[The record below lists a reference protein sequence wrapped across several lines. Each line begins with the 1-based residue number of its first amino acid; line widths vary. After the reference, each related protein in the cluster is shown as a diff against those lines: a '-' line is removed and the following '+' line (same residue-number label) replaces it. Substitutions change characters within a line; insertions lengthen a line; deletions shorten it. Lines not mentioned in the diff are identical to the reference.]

1 MPAPRF
7 ILSPEAL
14 RQVPVRLTGADAR
27 HARVLR
33 LAPGDEVRVCDG
45 QGGEW
50 RARVAAVSPQA
61 LDLAGLEPLDV
72 RTEPR
77 LQVTLYQGLAR
88 GDKLELIVQK
98 GTELGLARLVPMV
111 TAHSQLRLEAESPKR
126 QRWQEVARQAAR
138 QCGRTRVPEVAAP
151 LTFTQAVAEA
161 SQADLAIIPFERTG
175 AESSWKQQLGKKT
188 GLNRVSL
195 YVGPEGGFADKEIEL
210 AQAAGLAVV
219 GLGPRILRSETAGLA
234 VVALA
239 LFQWG
244 DLGGT
249 GELAG

>member
-1 MPAPRF
+1 VSVPRF
-7 ILSPEAL
+7 ILTPEAL
-14 RQVPVRLTGADAR
+14 RQDPVKLTGPDAK

-33 LAPGDEVRVCDG
+33 LGPGDEVHVCDG

-50 RARVAAVSPQA
+50 SARISAGAEPGWA
-61 LDLAGLEPLDV
+61 LTQLAPLDV
-72 RTEPR
+72 TTEPA

-111 TAHSQLRLEAESPKR
+111 TAHSQLRLDAESHKR
-126 QRWQEVARQAAR
+126 LRWQEIARQAAR

-151 LTFTQAVAEA
+151 LTFAQAVAEA
-161 SQADLAIIPFERTG
+161 KLSDLAVIPFERAG
-175 AESSWKQQLGKKT
+175 AEASWKRQLAQKT
-188 GLNRVSL
+188 NLARISL
-195 YVGPEGGFADKEIEL
+195 YVGPEGGFSDQEIEQ
-210 AQAAGLAVV
+210 AQAAGVLAV

-239 LFQWG
+239 LYQWG
-244 DLGGT
+244 DLGG
-249 GELAG
+249 EA